1 MSSCSPDLA
10 AATRSAARGDQ
21 DAFRLLYRAVQPGLI
36 RYLWAHSGGAA
47 ADLAAGTW
55 LRVIDGLPRFAHGTD
70 NFRGWVA
77 SIASDLRRQARRPAA
92 CAPVELLAADDGED
106 AVLEALSVANA
117 LDLITG
123 LPATRAEAVLLTV
136 VMGLDVRTAARVTG
150 TLPGIVRVAARRG
163 LRRLAGQLGQ
173 ITRHPAASWPAS
185 PDDPLQ
191 HLLAVAAPEPCYRRE
206 LRGERAAVAA
216 FLQAWS
222 PLGSDPVLIT
232 GRAPDFV
239 TPGEIPT

>member
-1 MSSCSPDLA
+1 MSSCSPDLV
-10 AATRSAARGDQ
+10 AATRSAARGDE

-47 ADLAAGTW
+47 AELAAGTW
-55 LRVIDGLPRFAHGTD
+55 LRVTRGLPQFDHGTED
-70 NFRGWVA
+70 FRGWVT
-77 SIASDLRRQARRPAA
+77 SIAADLRRQARRPAA
-92 CAPVELLAADDGED
+92 GAPVELLAADDSED
-106 AVLEALSVANA
+106 ALLEALSVANA
-117 LDLITG
+117 LDLIAG

-136 VMGLDVRTAARVTG
+136 VMGLDARTAARVAG

-163 LRRLAGQLGQ
+163 LRLLSGQLGQ
-173 ITRHPAASWPAS
+173 ITRHPAVSWPVS

-191 HLLAVAAPEPCYRRE
+191 HLLAIAAPEPCYGRE
-206 LRGERAAVAA
+206 LRGETAAVAA
-216 FLQAWS
+216 FRQAWPS
-222 PLGSDPVLIT
+222 PGSDPVLIT